1 MELLTPILITI
12 FLSSLLFNY
21 ISLNLKKSA
30 MEIVNQMGL
39 GYNLG
44 NSFDCIDNSVKIENP
59 NDIITL
65 CGNPIPTK
73 NTIIALKKYGFK
85 TIRFPITWFY
95 FMDELGKV

>member
-1 MELLTPILITI
+1 MELLIPILLTF

-21 ISLNLKKSA
+21 ISLKLKKSA

-44 NSFDCIDNSVKIENP
+44 NSFDCVDNSIKIGNP

-73 NTIIALKKYGFK
+73 NTIIALKN
-85 TIRFPITWFY
+85 
-95 FMDELGKV
+95 MDLKQLDFL